1 MSERGYFSFSMSNGL
16 AVSAGKLCVEKAGE
30 WRTVSTDT
38 GELKDVLRLGDKT
51 SDDYKF
57 TIEQVRAKLKWF
69 KKEWRSI
76 DNKIICGSG
85 LGRKNTKVP
94 KCYDIMNP
102 QFCDAVDDITSLR
115 VFSFLS
121 YYTRRFAVLK
131 FISDRFSVWRN
142 SVC

>member
-1 MSERGYFSFSMSNGL
+1 MDWLYQLENYALKKQASE
-16 AVSAGKLCVEKAGE
+16 
-30 WRTVSTDT
+30 
-38 GELKDVLRLGDKT
+38 ELFRQIREELEDVLGDKT

-131 FISDRFSVWRN
+131 FISDRFSV
-142 SVC
+142 

>member
-1 MSERGYFSFSMSNGL
+1 MSY
-16 AVSAGKLCVEKAGE
+16 
-30 WRTVSTDT
+30 
-38 GELKDVLRLGDKT
+38 
-51 SDDYKF
+51 DYKF

-76 DNKIICGSG
+76 DKKIKCGSR

-94 KCYDIMNP
+94 KWYDIMNP
-102 QFCDAVDDITSLR
+102 QFCDAVNDMTSLR

-131 FISDRFSVWRN
+131 FISDRFSV
-142 SVC
+142 